1 MMEPKDRVKLNVYK
15 RLLEEEKKKSKKLVA
30 VGASMFVIGVFSDS
44 VFEMAT
50 ETIAPQEVQ
59 VAYESEVSDRTYN
72 NDIAWENFFEGN
84 IVQEKNLELNA
95 EELFVAD
102 LGI

>member
-59 VAYESEVSDRTYN
+59 VAYEMTNPSSN
-72 NDIAWENFFEGN
+72 SHIAWENFFEGN

-95 EELFVAD
+95 EDLFVAD

>member
-44 VFEMAT
+44 VFEVAT
-50 ETIAPQEVQ
+50 KKIAPQKVSVAQ
-59 VAYESEVSDRTYN
+59 VSATPN
-72 NDIAWENFFEGN
+72 TDIAWENFFEGS
-84 IVQEKNLELNA
+84 IVKEKTLEFNA

>member
-50 ETIAPQEVQ
+50 ETIAPQEVK
-59 VAYESEVSDRTYN
+59 VAYEMTHPSSN
-72 NDIAWENFFEGN
+72 SDIAWENFFEGN

-95 EELFVAD
+95 EDLFVAD

>member
-50 ETIAPQEVQ
+50 DTIAPQEVK
-59 VAYESEVSDRTYN
+59 VAYEMTNPSSN
-72 NDIAWENFFEGN
+72 SDIAWENFFEGN

-95 EELFVAD
+95 EDLFVAD

>member
-1 MMEPKDRVKLNVYK
+1 MEPKDRVKLNVYK
-15 RLLEEEKKKSKKLVA
+15 RLLDEEKKKSKKLVA

-50 ETIAPQEVQ
+50 ETIAPQKVE
-59 VAYESEVSDRTYN
+59 VAYETEVPRRTTDA
-72 NDIAWENFFEGN
+72 DIAWENFFEGN
-84 IVQEKNLELNA
+84 IVKEQTLELNA